1 MIPDLFKSTRA
12 TKSTRAAL
20 FSLTPTPKLIPTKLK
35 STRATTSFGEKTGS
49 LEIWVSSFV
58 QNGYACVLEAL
69 VVRCVFHAELRA
81 RNPAP
86 EEQVE
91 LRAP

>member
-1 MIPDLFKSTRA
+1 MRFTRA
-12 TKSTRAAL
+12 
-20 FSLTPTPKLIPTKLK
+20 
-35 STRATTSFGEKTGS
+35 FGKKTGS

-58 QNGYACVLEAL
+58 QNGYACVFEAL
-69 VVRCVFHAELRA
+69 VVRCVFHPELRA